1 MKNDGAFV
9 VRPSHPD
16 ALILQ
21 PVLSIFSCRRRFY
34 SLSFFPHLR
43 NIFEAVDKQPCC
55 LTNDEFC

>member
-34 SLSFFPHLR
+34 SLSFFPRIR
-43 NIFEAVDKQPCC
+43 NIF
-55 LTNDEFC
+55 F